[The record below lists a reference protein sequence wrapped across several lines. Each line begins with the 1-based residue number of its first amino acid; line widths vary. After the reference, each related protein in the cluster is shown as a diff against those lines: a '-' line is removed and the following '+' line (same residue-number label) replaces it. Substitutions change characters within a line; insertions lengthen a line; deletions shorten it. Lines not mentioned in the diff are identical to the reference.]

1 MRPWFAVPV
10 VVVLGLGVRAFAGGD
25 FAKYAGVALYATLI
39 YALVSFWLP
48 RVWAVLTAIG
58 ISWAVEFF
66 QLTGIP
72 AELSARSGLAH
83 LVLGSTFSWPDLI
96 WYVVGAG
103 LGVIV
108 VRPRATGG
116 RGPGGGG

>member
-1 MRPWFAVPV
+1 VIRPWLAVPV
-10 VVVLGLGVRAFAGGD
+10 VLGLGLGVRAFAGGE

-39 YALVSFWLP
+39 YALASFWLP
-48 RVWAVLTAIG
+48 RLWAGLVAVG
-58 ISWAVEFF
+58 VSWAVEFF

-83 LVLGSTFSWPDLI
+83 LVFGSTFSWPDLI

-103 LGVIV
+103 VGVVV
-108 VRPRATGG
+108 VRSPG
-116 RGPGGGG
+116 RGGSES